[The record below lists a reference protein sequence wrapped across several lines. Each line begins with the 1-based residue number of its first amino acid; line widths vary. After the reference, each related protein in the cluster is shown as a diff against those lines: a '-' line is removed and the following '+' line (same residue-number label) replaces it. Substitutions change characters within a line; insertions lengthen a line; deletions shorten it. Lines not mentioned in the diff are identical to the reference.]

1 VWAKSKT
8 SHLPA
13 PNRESG
19 FRAATTPHRN
29 SARQAVRHQFTQAFL
44 LITASFPAKYIIAK
58 ELAPH
63 ISLTACASPVVA
75 GGEGGFSFPYPRGS
89 YPGKVLD
96 FRPKPQYGTIAA

>member
-1 VWAKSKT
+1 MSAKSKT

-13 PNRESG
+13 PNRETG
-19 FRAATTPHRN
+19 LRTATTPHRN

-63 ISLTACASPVVA
+63 ISLIRREGP
-75 GGEGGFSFPYPRGS
+75 GGEGGPSFPYPRGS

-96 FRPKPQYGTIAA
+96 FRPKPQHGTIAA